1 MSVLVWKMVAWRF
14 GMPSNDRDSVIH
26 GFSMVSCVTDF
37 LIYNFKEM

>member
-14 GMPSNDRDSVIH
+14 GMPTDDRDGVIH
-26 GFSMVSCVTDF
+26 RFPMANCVTDF